1 MRKNCTVLVNEVG
14 FVYGF
19 RKCSHSSFIW
29 KEDVEVCRIDKVVI
43 MSFPLVRSELP
54 NFRSCIYVV

>member
-1 MRKNCTVLVNEVG
+1 MNIIEYIVYGKDYTVLVYEVG

-19 RKCSHSSFIW
+19 RKYSHSSFIW

-43 MSFPLVRSELP
+43 MSSPLVRSELA
-54 NFRSCIYVV
+54 

>member
-1 MRKNCTVLVNEVG
+1 VLVYEVG

-19 RKCSHSSFIW
+19 RKNSHYSFIW

-43 MSFPLVRSELP
+43 MSSPLVRSE
-54 NFRSCIYVV
+54 VA

>member
-1 MRKNCTVLVNEVG
+1 MLVNEVG

-43 MSFPLVRSELP
+43 MSFPLVRSEL
-54 NFRSCIYVV
+54 S